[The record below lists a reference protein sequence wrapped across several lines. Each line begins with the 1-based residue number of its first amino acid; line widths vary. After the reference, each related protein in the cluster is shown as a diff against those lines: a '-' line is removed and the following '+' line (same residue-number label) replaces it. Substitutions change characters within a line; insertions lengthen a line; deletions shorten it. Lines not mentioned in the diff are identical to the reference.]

1 MKVCVSCS
9 IQFEPGSEGEDE
21 CMACYY
27 EGPPDH
33 RVELAEVALSRWKAR
48 MENAPSL
55 MDPANFDLQ
64 AGGCGM
70 TPEEVAARY
79 PEVIAAAKRIK
90 RATYATQEK
99 SLRDAGWVLVGTPE
113 KGEWVPP
120 PLADGILLEVPPD
133 HPLAHTGP
141 FDNRGP
147 KVCEVCGEYEGALLS
162 VGATWICADVEAC
175 RQRTR
180 PAPKLDSLNQSLMKA
195 AYKTAD
201 QFLEAAIIGPTREH
215 TCRLCGLT
223 GDLAR
228 SQYGWVHEA
237 CLMADDSESDY
248 EALGY
253 PETDVTELAAINS
266 NIVAAYVYF
275 WAGGWAA
282 TIGWDPMRK
291 DIRDAT
297 DNG

>member
-1 MKVCVSCS
+1 MK
-9 IQFEPGSEGEDE
+9 
-21 CMACYY
+21 A
-27 EGPPDH
+27 
-33 RVELAEVALSRWKAR
+33 
-48 MENAPSL
+48 
-55 MDPANFDLQ
+55 
-64 AGGCGM
+64 
-70 TPEEVAARY
+70 
-79 PEVIAAAKRIK
+79 
-90 RATYATQEK
+90 
-99 SLRDAGWVLVGTPE
+99 
-113 KGEWVPP
+113 
-120 PLADGILLEVPPD
+120 
-133 HPLAHTGP
+133 
-141 FDNRGP
+141 
-147 KVCEVCGEYEGALLS
+147 CEVCGEFESALLS
-162 VGATWICADVEAC
+162 VGATWICADIEAC
-175 RQRTR
+175 RQRTQVKDAKEALNPPGR
-180 PAPKLDSLNQSLMKA
+180 LDSLNQSLMKA

-228 SQYGWVHEA
+228 SQYGWVHDA
-237 CLMADDSESDY
+237 CLMADDSETDY